1 MLNKA
6 EDKKTLIFFGILKNE
21 FEHIKRNWFVLLLC
35 FFISRQSIIGEIFP
49 FAIVALCSYCYIKK
63 PSFTVL
69 LATMIGILSVKLD
82 FVYIVMLLAI
92 YLFFYNFKNDEKKPA
107 TLISIYAAC
116 VLFFSKTSILLFED
130 FSLNSLLLNLFEAI
144 FVFSSISLINEG
156 YELVKKINLNRKKGA
171 IHRPEKARI
180 KQKFNEVEMAATS
193 SSTSTSN
200 LVSHRSMLNK
210 KVSLDLDSSFDK
222 VSSIDSSDKESSEN
236 EVLKVLK
243 NKKNILNNVRSKK
256 ALNIFSDKAKKKIK
270 EQLLWQNINL
280 KFFEVMSEEDDKICL
295 SFTVKSDKTSKESI
309 EAITLIV
316 RNMCGVRIK
325 CTEKVVVA
333 KNYYVLKFK
342 SIKKVK
348 VKTYAATATK
358 DGSEVSGDSYAHASR
373 SDKYYIVLCDGIG
386 SGEEAYSESN
396 GAVGMLSRFLYTDFT
411 EDQIMKTLNS
421 LLLLKFDEERYVTFD
436 LQIIDYSLKEVR
448 LYKAGASPS
457 YILSG
462 ETVEKIESHSLPMG
476 ILENFEY
483 NVFKRVV
490 RKDDV
495 IIMVSDGIID
505 SINLD
510 SKKSLDK
517 YLEIIAHDDPQTMA
531 NSILSYALRGQ
542 SKIIDDMTVL
552 VTKIG

>member
-21 FEHIKRNWFVLLLC
+21 FEHIKGNWFVLLLC

-69 LATMIGILSVKLD
+69 LTTMIGILSVKLD

-144 FVFSSISLINEG
+144 FVFSSIALINEG

-171 IHRPEKARI
+171 LHRPQKTKI
-180 KQKFNEVEMAATS
+180 KQDFNGVEIAATS
-193 SSTSTSN
+193 STSST
-200 LVSHRSMLNK
+200 SHRSILNK
-210 KVSLDLDSSFDK
+210 KVSLDLGSSPNKAPSFDSSYEK
-222 VSSIDSSDKESSEN
+222 SSEN

-243 NKKNILNNVRSKK
+243 NKKNILNGVRSKK

-280 KFFEVMSEEDDKICL
+280 KFFEVMPEEEDKICL

-316 RNMCGVRIK
+316 RNLCGVRIK

-348 VKTYAATATK
+348 VKTYTATATK

-411 EDQIMKTLNS
+411 EDQILKTLNS

-462 ETVEKIESHSLPMG
+462 GTVEKIESHSLPMG

-517 YLEIIAHDDPQTMA
+517 YLELIAHDDPQTLA